1 MARYSRKD
9 VEALCKRLEGKANN
23 ILHDEQPQLANDLRA
38 AATII
43 KRALASGL
51 DTVEVPHAH

>member
-1 MARYSRKD
+1 MARYTRKD
-9 VEALCKRLEGKANN
+9 VEALCKRLEGRANN
-23 ILHDEQPQLANDLRA
+23 ILHDEQAQLADDLRA

-43 KRALASGL
+43 KGALAGGL

>member
-9 VEALCKRLEGKANN
+9 IEALCKPLEGRANN
-23 ILHDEQPQLANDLRA
+23 ILNEEQPQLANDLRA

-43 KRALASGL
+43 KGALAGGL

>member
-1 MARYSRKD
+1 MARYTRSD
-9 VEALCKRLEGKANN
+9 VEALVKRLEDRVRAFALN
-23 ILHDEQPQLANDLRA
+23 EQPQLANDLRA

-43 KRALASGL
+43 KGALAGGL